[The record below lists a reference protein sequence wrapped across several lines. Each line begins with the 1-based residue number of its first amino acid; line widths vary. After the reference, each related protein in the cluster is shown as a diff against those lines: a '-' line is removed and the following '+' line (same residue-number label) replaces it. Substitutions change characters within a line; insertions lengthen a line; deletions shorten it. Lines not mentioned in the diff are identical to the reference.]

1 MQLVIQK
8 SLSETLTYN
17 CNLKSDLILQNLD
30 VKVKSNSLN

>member
-8 SLSETLTYN
+8 SLSETLIY